1 MRVGLYIE
9 SRCSQHWR
17 HRWHVPRKAHVRRQI
32 TNCDC
37 SQVFFKI
44 HGANRLQIS
53 RQTTHVN
60 KRHFTGI
67 WFRTAPMLGDLY
79 VYNTSDRLYT
89 AKLLRFF
96 TIRCDTAVPVRTA
109 VAGINQCLSCRRLQ
123 VLENIPTILT
133 YLTVTHINDQST
145 TMPTENARANSE

>member
-1 MRVGLYIE
+1 M
-9 SRCSQHWR
+9 
-17 HRWHVPRKAHVRRQI
+17 RRQI

-37 SQVFFKI
+37 SQVCFKI
-44 HGANRLQIS
+44 HGVNRLQIS

-96 TIRCDTAVPVRTA
+96 TIRCDTAVPVCTL
-109 VAGINQCLSCRRLQ
+109 VAGINQCLSCRQL
-123 VLENIPTILT
+123 VLENIPAILT
-133 YLTVTHINDQST
+133 YLTLTHINDQST
-145 TMPTENARANSE
+145 MLTENTRANSE